1 MRGTRDRIMED
12 CNWTAFM
19 KLKGQ
24 TWAREKEEI
33 LDEFDCF
40 AQSLRD
46 AGVDYSIIVR
56 VEGRAHRPLYSEY
69 KARDTEAKIAGERPG
84 A

>member
-1 MRGTRDRIMED
+1 MRGTRDRIMKNY
-12 CNWTAFM
+12 NWTAFM

-24 TWAREKEEI
+24 TWVREKEEI

-46 AGVDYSIIVR
+46 AGVDYNIIVR
-56 VEGRAHRPLYSEY
+56 VEDQAHRPLYSQY
-69 KARDTEAKIAGERPG
+69 KARETEAKIARERPG
-84 A
+84 T